1 MLDKLAA
8 IKARFDE
15 LSIALSNPAIVGDN
29 KKYTQLSKE
38 YRSLEKIV
46 NVRDEYATLLDNLDF
61 NKEVLNSDDMEMREL
76 AKQELPALQQKKE
89 ELEKQIRDMLIP
101 KDPQDERNCIVEI
114 R

>member
-15 LSIALSNPAIVGDN
+15 LAIALSNPEIVVDN

-46 NVRDEYATLLDNLDF
+46 VVRNEYARVLDDMEF
-61 NKEVLNSDDMEMREL
+61 NKEVLNSDDVEMREL

-89 ELEKQIRDMLIP
+89 ELEKQIRAMLIP
-101 KDPQDERNCIVEI
+101 KDPQDERNC
-114 R
+114 